1 MSVLAPT
8 GELLFF
14 VWAKKSNQKKAH
26 PTAACFL
33 RAETFTGGWQKG
45 LPVPLPTR
53 RVLRRQPYSD
63 LGVLF
68 PAKAPALGAAD
79 GRIMTHSETPDNKSI
94 GSRKVSS

>member
-26 PTAACFL
+26 PTAAYFL
-33 RAETFTGGWQKG
+33 RSKAFTGGWQKG

-53 RVLRRQPYSD
+53 RVLRRPYRAIPSKR
-63 LGVLF
+63 F
-68 PAKAPALGAAD
+68 GARR
-79 GRIMTHSETPDNKSI
+79 GRRGKSNPLRNI
-94 GSRKVSS
+94 SY